1 MIWFVSLFNASV
13 SALNRVMKSID
24 DVLHLSQI
32 FGQSQREPGI
42 LVVEFIFSVVGQLL
56 DASLEDEGLLELTP
70 EKNSRWEIAYRE
82 MDIDRHGNCDVDVKK
97 TEKFERMQNEN
108 TVMAIEIIGQFLQD
122 KTSSRLL
129 YLARKNM

>member
-32 FGQSQREPGI
+32 FGQSQRELGI

-70 EKNSRWEIAYRE
+70 EKNSRWEITYGE
-82 MDIDRHGNCDVDVKK
+82 MDLDRHRDNDVDIKK
-97 TEKFERMQNEN
+97 TEKFERMQNAN
-108 TVMAIEIIGQFLQD
+108 TVMATEMIGQFLQD
-122 KTSSRLL
+122 KTCSRLL
-129 YLARKNM
+129 YLARKNL